1 MKVVIRK
8 FGEAEV
14 NHEIGVFASLVESP
28 LARSTIQQILQTL
41 RFMILVK
48 ASADSEA
55 GTLPSEALM
64 AAVGN
69 YKISTHR

>member
-28 LARSTIQQILQTL
+28 LARSTIQRIPSLT
-41 RFMILVK
+41 
-48 ASADSEA
+48 EA
-55 GTLPSEALM
+55 RACVS
-64 AAVGN
+64 
-69 YKISTHR
+69 